1 MSLRYVFVIFQNLNR
16 FCAITFKLKFHGDV
30 FQAQLIKVCLM
41 DLEENILFTL
51 TRIYANH
58 CH

>member
-1 MSLRYVFVIFQNLNR
+1 M
-16 FCAITFKLKFHGDV
+16 TFKLKFHGDV
-30 FQAQLIKVCLM
+30 FQAQLIKACLM

-51 TRIYANH
+51 MRIYANH

>member
-16 FCAITFKLKFHGDV
+16 CRVITFRVKFHGDV
-30 FQAQLIKVCLM
+30 FQAQLIKACLM

-51 TRIYANH
+51 IRIYANH